1 MTLEILTALF
11 GRMLLLNLGL
21 YLLSALMI
29 FALRDWITRFQA
41 RLFAMEPA
49 DIRRILYAWLG
60 AYKLGIILLCLVPW
74 LALRLTA

>member
-1 MTLEILTALF
+1 
-11 GRMLLLNLGL
+11 
-21 YLLSALMI
+21 
-29 FALRDWITRFQA
+29 
-41 RLFAMEPA
+41 MEPA